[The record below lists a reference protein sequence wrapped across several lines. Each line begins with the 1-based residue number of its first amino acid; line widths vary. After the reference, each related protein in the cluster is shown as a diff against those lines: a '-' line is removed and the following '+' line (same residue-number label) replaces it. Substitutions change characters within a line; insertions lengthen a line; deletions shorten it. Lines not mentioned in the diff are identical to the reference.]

1 MYSPAINRILVS
13 HQVLR
18 TLVRPAIMHSVSLV
32 LLSYCHISTYTTD
45 QQLVLD
51 IYTDRLVSRSHENKA
66 STACTDK
73 YCKVYK
79 CILESDCYIHLFTC
93 TLWYHVHSAA
103 NLEWS

>member
-1 MYSPAINRILVS
+1 
-13 HQVLR
+13 
-18 TLVRPAIMHSVSLV
+18 MHSVSLV